1 MHLGEIFKDETIA
14 HKRFWMD
21 KKTEDCLFWGNEDGV
36 GISSQKKCSGSVLMS
51 VPFSSL
57 FGRNSPLP
65 TSFICLEKQYKF
77 WESKS
82 LKHTN
87 HRIILKGFLKCST
100 IKKKKSHHWNYWGML
115 CCWAWY
121 GMKAWSMGWSVG
133 LWLNPWWGHS
143 SLTDN
148 SGVFTVVLF
157 CVSLGHL
164 LFTAVYVLGREL

>member
-1 MHLGEIFKDETIA
+1 
-14 HKRFWMD
+14 MD

-100 IKKKKSHHWNYWGML
+100 IKKKITPLKLLRDALLLGLVWDEGVICGLVGGVVAESMVRPQQSH
-115 CCWAWY
+115 
-121 GMKAWSMGWSVG
+121 
-133 LWLNPWWGHS
+133 
-143 SLTDN
+143 
-148 SGVFTVVLF
+148 
-157 CVSLGHL
+157 
-164 LFTAVYVLGREL
+164 